1 MTDDLVKRLRKGGSY
16 EVDVVVMEEAAC
28 CIEELEQLFD
38 LRWAADMRAIKAWQ
52 IAHPD
57 QPKTWPDHADLGT
70 WCLSRIEKLE
80 AVLRNIAEGD
90 IPRTVKIPF
99 RDDGQS
105 SKHDRCEHGQWLYED
120 CGCCIED
127 YARKALEG
135 KND

>member
-1 MTDDLVKRLRKGGSY
+1 MADCQHDAGCKSEGAEMTDDLVKRLRKGGSY
-16 EVDVVVMEEAAC
+16 EVDMVVMEEAAC

-80 AVLRNIAEGD
+80 AALRAIIDRAEYRMGHHVTD
-90 IPRTVKIPF
+90 VV
-99 RDDGQS
+99 
-105 SKHDRCEHGQWLYED
+105 CAL
-120 CGCCIED
+120 
-127 YARKALEG
+127 ARKALEK

>member
-16 EVDVVVMEEAAC
+16 EVDMVVMEEAAR

-80 AVLRNIAEGD
+80 AALREPTLLMLLVG
-90 IPRTVKIPF
+90 KK
-99 RDDGQS
+99 S
-105 SKHDRCEHGQWLYED
+105 LYSCSED
-120 CGCCIED
+120 PEIED
-127 YARKALEG
+127 ARTCFLAMARKALEG
-135 KND
+135 KDE

>member
-16 EVDVVVMEEAAC
+16 EVDMVVMEEAAC

-57 QPKTWPDHADLGT
+57 QPRTWPDHADLGT

-80 AVLRNIAEGD
+80 AALREIAYTE
-90 IPRTVKIPF
+90 P
-99 RDDGQS
+99 
-105 SKHDRCEHGQWLYED
+105 ED
-120 CGCCIED
+120 KYWPGRI
-127 YARKALEG
+127 ARKALEG
-135 KND
+135 KDD

>member
-1 MTDDLVKRLRKGGSY
+1 MSDDLVKRLRKGGSY
-16 EVDVVVMEEAAC
+16 EVDMVVMEEAAC

-80 AVLRNIAEGD
+80 AALREIALIATPD
-90 IPRTVKIPF
+90 HAMARSRATHI
-99 RDDGQS
+99 
-105 SKHDRCEHGQWLYED
+105 
-120 CGCCIED
+120 
-127 YARKALEG
+127 ARKALEK

>member
-1 MTDDLVKRLRKGGSY
+1 MADCQHDAGSKIEGAGMTDDLVKRLRKGGSY
-16 EVDVVVMEEAAC
+16 EVDMVVMEEAAC

-80 AVLRNIAEGD
+80 AALREISQQNTLWGAICKAKHALGD
-90 IPRTVKIPF
+90 F
-99 RDDGQS
+99 
-105 SKHDRCEHGQWLYED
+105 
-120 CGCCIED
+120 
-127 YARKALEG
+127 ARKALEK

>member
-16 EVDVVVMEEAAC
+16 EVDMVVMEEAAC

-80 AVLRNIAEGD
+80 AALFESMALNINYHAVEE
-90 IPRTVKIPF
+90 K
-99 RDDGQS
+99 DG
-105 SKHDRCEHGQWLYED
+105 YEFTEAPIVID
-120 CGCCIED
+120 M
-127 YARKALEG
+127 ARKALEG
-135 KND
+135 KDD

>member
-16 EVDVVVMEEAAC
+16 EVDMVVMEEAAC

-57 QPKTWPDHADLGT
+57 QPKIWPDHADLGT

-80 AVLRNIAEGD
+80 AALREIIQEDALNGKTVFVGD
-90 IPRTVKIPF
+90 FGKI
-99 RDDGQS
+99 
-105 SKHDRCEHGQWLYED
+105 
-120 CGCCIED
+120 
-127 YARKALEG
+127 ARKALEK

>member
-16 EVDVVVMEEAAC
+16 EVDMVVMEEAAC

-80 AVLRNIAEGD
+80 AALREIAGNGNATGCNPQIMCD
-90 IPRTVKIPF
+90 I
-99 RDDGQS
+99 
-105 SKHDRCEHGQWLYED
+105 
-120 CGCCIED
+120 
-127 YARKALEG
+127 ARKALEG
-135 KND
+135 KDE

>member
-1 MTDDLVKRLRKGGSY
+1 MSDDLVKRLRKGGSY
-16 EVDVVVMEEAAC
+16 EVDMVVMEEAAC

-80 AVLRNIAEGD
+80 AALREIAAGYETEWSTSSVTNMLD
-90 IPRTVKIPF
+90 IAQILSERIVI
-99 RDDGQS
+99 
-105 SKHDRCEHGQWLYED
+105 
-120 CGCCIED
+120 
-127 YARKALEG
+127 ARAALEE
-135 KND
+135 KKDD

>member
-16 EVDVVVMEEAAC
+16 EVDMVVMEEAAC

-57 QPKTWPDHADLGT
+57 QPRTWPDHADLGT

-80 AVLRNIAEGD
+80 AALRSIAANA
-90 IPRTVKIPF
+90 
-99 RDDGQS
+99 
-105 SKHDRCEHGQWLYED
+105 
-120 CGCCIED
+120 CCDSCREAALV
-127 YARKALEG
+127 ARKALG
-135 KND
+135 KLK